1 MCEKKTCPHRGDDM
15 CTCMKRGN
23 TAEEWIADLV
33 HLCGHITEAKWEL
46 EYTALDSPKQRR
58 LCLVGHCRSCGK
70 RLCTGVHIPETLDRD
85 EFLSAAFLHMG
96 LYGRSIGM
104 DTASPA
110 FREMFTSLFHRED
123 QTILQEWLSRPE
135 NREANGVDQRQE
147 PSAPEQDDSVT
158 VYTIVRTSADADR
171 GFFPDPSSEG
181 SYLSLHRAREKLQ
194 ELIREAKEEL
204 DGRYDCEEQNE
215 DCWEMYQGGY
225 AAALFTRFEILPSK
239 LIASSAEQRLRD
251 GQVKECEANESG
263 GEGV

>member
-110 FREMFTSLFHRED
+110 FREMHRRISVFVLSAAGQDEADKNFSERCEAHDCALRIFLF
-123 QTILQEWLSRPE
+123 LSRIFG
-135 NREANGVDQRQE
+135 R
-147 PSAPEQDDSVT
+147 SKC
-158 VYTIVRTSADADR
+158 
-171 GFFPDPSSEG
+171 
-181 SYLSLHRAREKLQ
+181 LRALGT
-194 ELIREAKEEL
+194 AVFL
-204 DGRYDCEEQNE
+204 D
-215 DCWEMYQGGY
+215 
-225 AAALFTRFEILPSK
+225 F
-239 LIASSAEQRLRD
+239 
-251 GQVKECEANESG
+251 
-263 GEGV
+263 